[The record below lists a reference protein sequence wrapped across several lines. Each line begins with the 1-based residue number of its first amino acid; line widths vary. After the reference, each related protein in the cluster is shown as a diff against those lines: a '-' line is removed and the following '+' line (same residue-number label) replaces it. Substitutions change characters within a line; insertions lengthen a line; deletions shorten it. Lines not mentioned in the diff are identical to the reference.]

1 MRKHEVGKVRKIAV
15 TLHHCYNSWV
25 ICFRDVSRSSLRL
38 CKLAV
43 IKHLVSLFWKCVD
56 YSGQFAF
63 IVKAI
68 PVIIMLV
75 IIAYPWWSYPL
86 WLSLSM
92 TLKEPY
98 SYIIYVVWLSQWV
111 LVGLFALAVEYVRE
125 S

>member
-1 MRKHEVGKVRKIAV
+1 
-15 TLHHCYNSWV
+15 
-25 ICFRDVSRSSLRL
+25 
-38 CKLAV
+38 
-43 IKHLVSLFWKCVD
+43 VD